1 MQSVVIVSSLV
12 PNVRMQFQ
20 RKHSSLSV
28 KHSFVQATFQ
38 TTSISLSGH
47 QLEIQ
52 LHRKIKNIVILQYQQ
67 LNFEYLSGCACIPT
81 VKKHAFISEGVLIF
95 ECFVQ

>member
-28 KHSFVQATFQ
+28 KHSFVQATIQ

-52 LHRKIKNIVILQYQQ
+52 LHKEKKNSNIDNYEIL
-67 LNFEYLSGCACIPT
+67 NI
-81 VKKHAFISEGVLIF
+81 
-95 ECFVQ
+95 